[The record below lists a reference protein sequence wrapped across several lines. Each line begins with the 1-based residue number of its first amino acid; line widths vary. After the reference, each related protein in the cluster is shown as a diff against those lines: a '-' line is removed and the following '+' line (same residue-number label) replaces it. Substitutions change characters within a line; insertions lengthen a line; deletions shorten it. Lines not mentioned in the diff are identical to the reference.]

1 MATGAAFAPSELS
14 QAQTYLQ
21 QLGLY
26 DGDIDGIYGKLSEA
40 AFVQFADALN
50 IDTILDARSRS
61 ATNNLLQMPA
71 VVRHLLQ
78 VQDNSDRL
86 LQKFT
91 NSQRIFVNMGQADA
105 NHLGFLDRGLHG
117 STAGSVK
124 ELPNRNFA
132 ASPLLGHVPSY
143 ANRLAQL
150 PDGVNVQTY
159 GEVAMLAGTQIRVRF
174 RPYPKLG
181 EVPFIENIGLE
192 FLDSSIQEAC
202 ICIGTVVNGQIF
214 SRWLGRNPLRNVQFW
229 SSTKII
235 PLLHTISAA
244 NRINPQ
250 QPIANCYIADPLK
263 KKPAHT
269 FLELAQ
275 RICGYYETADLT
287 SNGLAAMF
295 KQFTTPENLQTWL
308 KQITGNQNLTFL
320 GRYGIDPYIRQPF
333 LHDPS
338 GQELVAGTDKLH
350 EGDNLISAYDLTRIV
365 TQLAWHRHL
374 PPTVRIPA
382 AQWHSLSALIDAM
395 AHDTARYVDVAI
407 ASLGLTYMISEP
419 VVISKMGFGYS
430 NLRQRTEL
438 TYTAHVQFIDHL
450 AANQNMPTS
459 KFRSIGIT
467 LRSALD
473 LKDIKQE
480 ALEIDARMAATVTE
494 ILRRIITE
502 ELI

>member
-1 MATGAAFAPSELS
+1 MATGVTFAPNELS

-26 DGDIDGIYGKLSEA
+26 DGKIDGIYGKLSEA

-50 IDTILDARSRS
+50 IDTILDVRSQA
-61 ATNNLLQMPA
+61 ATNNLLKMPV
-71 VVRHLLQ
+71 VVRHLLKI
-78 VQDNSDRL
+78 QDSGDRL

-105 NHLGFLDRGLHG
+105 NHLGFLDRGLYG
-117 STAGSVK
+117 STAGSIK
-124 ELPNRNFA
+124 ELPNRSFA
-132 ASPLLGHVPSY
+132 PSPLLAHVPNY
-143 ANRLAQL
+143 PARLAQL
-150 PDGVNVQTY
+150 PDGVNILTH

-181 EVPFIENIGLE
+181 EIPPIENIGLE
-192 FLDSSIQEAC
+192 FLDPSIQEAC

-235 PLLHTISAA
+235 PLLYAISAA
-244 NRINPQ
+244 NRANLQ
-250 QPIANCYIADPLK
+250 QPIATCNIIDPAQNR
-263 KKPAHT
+263 PPHSFT
-269 FLELAQ
+269 ELAQ

-295 KQFTTPENLQTWL
+295 KQFTTPQNLQDWL
-308 KQITGNQNLTFL
+308 KQITGNQQLKFL
-320 GRYGIDPYIRQPF
+320 GRYGIDPYIAQPSLRDPNGQVF
-333 LHDPS
+333 LV
-338 GQELVAGTDKLH
+338 GAQELH
-350 EGDNLISAYDLTRIV
+350 QGDNLISAYDLTRIV

-382 AQWHSLSALIDAM
+382 AQWHSLTTLIEAM
-395 AHDTARYVDVAI
+395 SHDTARYVDAAI
-407 ASLGLTYMISEP
+407 ASLGLTYVISEP

-430 NLRQRTEL
+430 NIRKRTEL
-438 TYTAHVQFIDHL
+438 TYTAYVQFIDHL
-450 AANQNMPTS
+450 AANQGFPS
-459 KFRSIGIT
+459 AKFRSISMT
-467 LRSALD
+467 LRASLD
-473 LKDIKQE
+473 LQDSKQE
-480 ALEIDARMAATVTE
+480 ALDIDAKMAATVTE
-494 ILRRIITE
+494 ILRRIMTE